1 MTVLRLLTK
10 HGYLLGSH
18 AQTIDQS
25 SNAYKKAIQS
35 LYKMQSSLDLHTMRT
50 SVSGRIALRMIVQGS
65 ILPFHMIYLVK
76 RWFSDLSFASKS
88 PLYSH
93 VGYAS
98 GL

>member
-10 HGYLLGSH
+10 HGYLLGSY

-35 LYKMQSSLDLHTMRT
+35 LYKMQSSLDLHTIRT
-50 SVSGRIALRMIVQGS
+50 SVSGLTAWRMIVQGS

-88 PLYSH
+88 PLHSH
-93 VGYAS
+93 AGYAS